1 MNLNLLI
8 KKCELIDSDFS
19 ADNIVNNNKELI
31 SLINS
36 GKLKRGSIILYDE
49 LRGAKESKQQKK
61 YQKDKA
67 KEGDE

>member
-8 KKCELIDSDFS
+8 KKCELIDRDFS
-19 ADNIVNNNKELI
+19 VDNIVNNNKELI

-49 LRGAKESKQQKK
+49 LRGAKK
-61 YQKDKA
+61 
-67 KEGDE
+67 